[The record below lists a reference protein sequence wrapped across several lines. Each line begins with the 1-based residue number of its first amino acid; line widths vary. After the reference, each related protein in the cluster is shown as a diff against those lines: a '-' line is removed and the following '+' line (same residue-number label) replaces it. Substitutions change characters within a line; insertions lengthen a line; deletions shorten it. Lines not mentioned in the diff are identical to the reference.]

1 LKVKTPLASAH
12 RGNPLQKIQN
22 RRRCAKVGLAVG
34 AGGSRNMS
42 YRALSAQS
50 VIDFDAIAFANQVA

>member
-1 LKVKTPLASAH
+1 MTPFGASGLIPH
-12 RGNPLQKIQN
+12 SS
-22 RRRCAKVGLAVG
+22 RRRKCCTKPATLAVG